1 MSNSRKQI
9 RSCMQICTA
18 GRRVLH
24 SWASAAWQEI
34 RPQLPPRIRLESPS
48 FRRTCAAQSNS
59 VTGASSSLRSDD
71 RGHEPWWSPSSW
83 ALPAN
88 TAGVRGTR
96 RREREWWV
104 RALDAHFRWQVHV
117 QLWFFFSLEICLT
130 RFFSLQIPVQLYPF
144 FRKLYILISNTN
156 LHYDAL
162 STGDETLKCWCAM
175 CKSLKACIMDT
186 NSF

>member
-59 VTGASSSLRSDD
+59 VTGASSSPRSDD

-88 TAGVRGTR
+88 TAGVGGTR

-104 RALDAHFRWQVHV
+104 RALDARREGAFHHFRWQVHV
-117 QLWFFFSLEICLT
+117 QLWFFFLWKFAWPG
-130 RFFSLQIPVQLYPF
+130 FFLFKYRCSF
-144 FRKLYILISNTN
+144 IL
-156 LHYDAL
+156 
-162 STGDETLKCWCAM
+162 
-175 CKSLKACIMDT
+175 
-186 NSF
+186 F